1 MNEEL
6 SKIRDVIGYNEELK
20 KYQRIP
26 ERELLDYLYH
36 MNSNM
41 TQLDNMTRSLNYN
54 KEDFIRILTENVYLI
69 LKMFSDM
76 NVFPGYF
83 FRKIFE
89 MNAKY
94 YERKKD
100 YDSKDDTIR
109 VKSGMRGDYRFFNE
123 TNLSAWVAGEI
134 RNGLNNGYHHVQ
146 AYPKT
151 NISDAFLEILALFQ
165 KYDIPYKINNKEEC
179 RKAFSD
185 IGINYSNISGLL
197 LNSNT
202 DYEDIEYLC
211 RLLFEF
217 ISLFVAIGVNPKK
230 YLDAYIE
237 EQIKE
242 KHK

>member
-6 SKIRDVIGYNEELK
+6 SKIRETIGYNENLRT
-20 KYQRIP
+20 YQRIP
-26 ERELLDYLYH
+26 ERELLDYLH
-36 MNSNM
+36 NMNSNM
-41 TQLDNMTRSLNYN
+41 TKLDNMSRNADYDEN
-54 KEDFIRILTENVYLI
+54 EFIQVLIENIYSI

-76 NVFPGYF
+76 NVYPGYF
-83 FRKIFE
+83 FRKVFE

-100 YDSKDDTIR
+100 YDNKENSIR
-109 VKSGMRGDYRFFNE
+109 VKSGMRGDYHFFNK

-134 RNGLNNGYHHVQ
+134 RKGLNNGYHHVQ

-165 KYDIPYKINNKEEC
+165 KYDIPYKINSKEEC

-202 DYEDIEYLC
+202 DYEDIEYMC
-211 RLLFEF
+211 RLLFEY

-237 EQIKE
+237 EQRKE
-242 KHK
+242 KSK